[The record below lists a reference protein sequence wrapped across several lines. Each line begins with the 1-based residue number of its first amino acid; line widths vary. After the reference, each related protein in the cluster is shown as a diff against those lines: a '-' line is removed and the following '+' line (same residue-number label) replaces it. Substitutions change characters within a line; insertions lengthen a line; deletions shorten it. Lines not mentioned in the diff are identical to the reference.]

1 MTLEEYRQQL
11 DEALEKLDWQNPGS
25 RESDAHKVLEAT
37 SVDKSLSLDEWM
49 QLYERYRKAVKK
61 L

>member
-25 RESDAHKVLEAT
+25 RESDAHKVLEVA

-49 QLYERYRKAVKK
+49 RLYERYRKAVKK

>member
-1 MTLEEYRQQL
+1 MTQQESEQKLDAALEE
-11 DEALEKLDWQNPGS
+11 LDWHDPRS
-25 RESDAHKVLEAT
+25 KESSAHKVLAEA

>member
-1 MTLEEYRQQL
+1 MTQQEYEQKLDAALEE
-11 DEALEKLDWQNPGS
+11 LDWQNPGS
-25 RESDAHKVLEAT
+25 RESSAHKVLAAA

-49 QLYERYRKAVKK
+49 QLYERYRKAVKR

>member
-11 DEALEKLDWQNPGS
+11 DEALEKLDWQNPRS
-25 RESDAHKVLEAT
+25 RESDAHKVLEAA

-49 QLYERYRKAVKK
+49 RLYERYRKAVKR

>member
-25 RESDAHKVLEAT
+25 RESDAHKVLEAA

-49 QLYERYRKAVKK
+49 RLYERYLKAVKR

>member
-1 MTLEEYRQQL
+1 MTRDEYEQKLDAALEE
-11 DEALEKLDWQNPGS
+11 LDWHDP
-25 RESDAHKVLEAT
+25 RRKESSAYQVLEAA

>member
-11 DEALEKLDWQNPGS
+11 DEALEELDWHDPRS
-25 RESDAHKVLEAT
+25 KESSAHKVLAAA

-49 QLYERYRKAVKK
+49 QLHDRYWKAVKK

>member
-25 RESDAHKVLEAT
+25 RESDEHKVLEAA

-49 QLYERYRKAVKK
+49 RLYERYRKAVKR

>member
-1 MTLEEYRQQL
+1 MTRDEYEQKL

-25 RESDAHKVLEAT
+25 RESDAHKVLEAA

-49 QLYERYRKAVKK
+49 QLHDRYWKAVKK

>member
-1 MTLEEYRQQL
+1 MTREEYRQQL

-25 RESDAHKVLEAT
+25 RESDAHKVLEAA

-49 QLYERYRKAVKK
+49 QLYDRYWKAVKK

>member
-25 RESDAHKVLEAT
+25 RESGAHKVLEAA

-49 QLYERYRKAVKK
+49 QLYERYRKAVKR

>member
-25 RESDAHKVLEAT
+25 RESNAHKVLEAA

>member
-25 RESDAHKVLEAT
+25 RESDAHKVLEAA

-49 QLYERYRKAVKK
+49 QLYERYQKAVKK

>member
-1 MTLEEYRQQL
+1 MTLEKYRQQL

-25 RESDAHKVLEAT
+25 RESDAHKVLEAA

>member
-25 RESDAHKVLEAT
+25 RESDAHTVREAA
-37 SVDKSLSLDEWM
+37 SEDKSLSLDEWM
-49 QLYERYRKAVKK
+49 RLYDRYWKAVKK

>member
-25 RESDAHKVLEAT
+25 RESDAHKVLEAA

-49 QLYERYRKAVKK
+49 RLYKRYRKAVKR

>member
-11 DEALEKLDWQNPGS
+11 DEALEKLDWKNPGS
-25 RESDAHKVLEAT
+25 RESDAHKVLEAA

>member
-1 MTLEEYRQQL
+1 MTLEEYRKQL

-25 RESDAHKVLEAT
+25 RESDAHKVLEAA

-49 QLYERYRKAVKK
+49 RLYERYRKAVKK

>member
-1 MTLEEYRQQL
+1 MTREEYGQKLDAALEE
-11 DEALEKLDWQNPGS
+11 LDWHDPRS
-25 RESDAHKVLEAT
+25 RESDAHKVLEAA

>member
-1 MTLEEYRQQL
+1 MTRDEYEQKLDAALEE
-11 DEALEKLDWQNPGS
+11 LDWHDPRS
-25 RESDAHKVLEAT
+25 KESSAYKVLAEA
-37 SVDKSLSLDEWM
+37 SADKSLSLDEWM

>member
-25 RESDAHKVLEAT
+25 RESSAHKVLEAA

>member
-25 RESDAHKVLEAT
+25 RESDAHKVLEAA

-49 QLYERYRKAVKK
+49 RL
-61 L
+61 

>member
-1 MTLEEYRQQL
+1 MTLEEYRKQL

-25 RESDAHKVLEAT
+25 RESDAHKVLEAA

>member
-1 MTLEEYRQQL
+1 MTQQEYEQRLDAALEE
-11 DEALEKLDWQNPGS
+11 LDWHDPRS
-25 RESDAHKVLEAT
+25 RESDAHKVLEAA

-49 QLYERYRKAVKK
+49 RLYERYRKAVKR

>member
-25 RESDAHKVLEAT
+25 RESNAHKVLEAA

-49 QLYERYRKAVKK
+49 RLYERYRKAVKR

>member
-1 MTLEEYRQQL
+1 MTQQEYEQKLDAALEE
-11 DEALEKLDWQNPGS
+11 LDWQNPGS
-25 RESDAHKVLEAT
+25 RESDAHKVLEAA

-49 QLYERYRKAVKK
+49 QLHDRYWKAVKK

>member
-1 MTLEEYRQQL
+1 MTLEEYEQKL
-11 DEALEKLDWQNPGS
+11 DAALGELDWQNPGS
-25 RESDAHKVLEAT
+25 RESDAHKVLEAA

>member
-25 RESDAHKVLEAT
+25 RESDAHKVLEAA

-49 QLYERYRKAVKK
+49 RLYERYRKAVKK

>member
-1 MTLEEYRQQL
+1 MTQQEYEQKLDAALEE
-11 DEALEKLDWQNPGS
+11 LDWHDPGS
-25 RESDAHKVLEAT
+25 RESDAHKVLAEA

>member
-25 RESDAHKVLEAT
+25 RGSDAHKVLEAA

>member
-11 DEALEKLDWQNPGS
+11 DEALEKLDWQNLGS
-25 RESDAHKVLEAT
+25 RESDAHKVLEAA

-49 QLYERYRKAVKK
+49 QLYERYRKAVKR

>member
-1 MTLEEYRQQL
+1 MTQQEYEQKLDAALEE
-11 DEALEKLDWQNPGS
+11 LDWQNPGS
-25 RESDAHKVLEAT
+25 RKSDAHKVLEAA

>member
-11 DEALEKLDWQNPGS
+11 DEALEKLAWQNPGS
-25 RESDAHKVLEAT
+25 RESDAHKVLEAA

-49 QLYERYRKAVKK
+49 QLHDRYWKAVKK

>member
-25 RESDAHKVLEAT
+25 RESDAHKVLEAA
-37 SVDKSLSLDEWM
+37 SADKSLSLDEWM